1 MRSLDRGRV
10 HLRGTVGAAPRHHSA
25 AGERNDGRPAAPDRR
40 YHGQCAGLQ
49 GVPAARAW
57 RVGWLA
63 GCMHGRGPRL
73 PRTPPPPCNAAPA
86 STRAPGEAPGAAA
99 SQELRVVL
107 LRVDAAPRPEILG
120 RTGGRGGGGG
130 CCAGDARSATHDRHR
145 AAWHRPSSPAP
156 RRAAPGRGGTIPAQ
170 LAFARPSRRQ
180 IHQRA
185 EPGNCTPARPLQAAP
200 DPAGLDGS
208 WFAHP
213 RTLATVA
220 SALAS
225 GECQGPDR
233 SRPQQP
239 RRPST
244 APEKVIGIVFSSWSR
259 TDEALLPS
267 LQSAGAHTRHRRA
280 CERSAGLGG
289 LCMSSAA
296 PCGRCAGNGGQRAGA
311 GGAVDP
317 ATAGPAA
324 LHQSRPRAPRHH
336 SPRPPA
342 GAGAAQPLP
351 DAHLS
356 ACRPLPRPPGPAGLQ
371 NRVPARGIERH
382 APLRPGAALRL
393 PQPQL
398 HSPGSP
404 RLPAAAQEP
413 SLS

>member
-1 MRSLDRGRV
+1 MGGQPRLIVGITASALGCRVCPLLVRG
-10 HLRGTVGAAPRHHSA
+10 
-25 AGERNDGRPAAPDRR
+25 
-40 YHGQCAGLQ
+40 
-49 GVPAARAW
+49 AW
-57 RVGWLA
+57 AGWLA
-63 GCMHGRGPRL
+63 ACMGGGRVSPARRPRHATL
-73 PRTPPPPCNAAPA
+73 RQP
-86 STRAPGEAPGAAA
+86 APGH
-99 SQELRVVL
+99 LV
-107 LRVDAAPRPEILG
+107 RPQGQQPVRNCGWCCCALMRPLVRRSWGGLG
-120 RTGGRGGGGG
+120 GEGGGGG